1 MLEDVIFGQVA
12 MPGEA
17 VRLIFAFL
25 GTGVA
30 AYYDVFNKKNIPDQL
45 LYGFLAVAFLTNLVF
60 YDEALFWFSLGVTVF
75 LSAIGYLFYRVG
87 QLGGADVF
95 VIASIMLLLPIHPSF
110 VGMPFNLPLIF
121 SVFIFSG
128 VIFALYV
135 LFYFGWKLTQVEARP
150 KLAYALVL
158 LPYAAFAYM
167 FINSFLFS
175 WVFFA
180 FVTISIVA
188 TVFFMMYRESLNQL
202 LAEELPVS
210 QLEAEDV
217 LALEVMNK
225 DMIERYKI
233 PRLMSQG
240 EIDRLKKTKV
250 GEVWVY
256 TKLPPFLPFILAGMI
271 LSMLFAKSLLLL

>member
-1 MLEDVIFGQVA
+1 MLEDVIFGQIM

-17 VRLIFAFL
+17 IRILLAFL
-25 GTGVA
+25 GTGIA

-45 LYGFLAVAFLTNLVF
+45 LYAFLAVAFIANAVL
-60 YDEALFWFSLGVTVF
+60 YDATLFAFSIGVAVF

-87 QLGGADVF
+87 QLGGADIF
-95 VIASIMLLLPIHPSF
+95 VLASIMLLLPIHPSYAA
-110 VGMPFNLPLIF
+110 MPFNLPFIF

-128 VIFALYV
+128 IIFALYV
-135 LFYFGWKLTQVEARP
+135 LIYFGFKVSQTEAKP
-150 KLAYALVL
+150 KLLYGLIL
-158 LPYAAFAYM
+158 IPYGLFAWF

-180 FVTISIVA
+180 FITIAIFAS
-188 TVFFMMYRESLNQL
+188 VFFMMFRESLNQL

-210 QLEAEDV
+210 QLEPEDV

-225 DMIERYKI
+225 DMVERYKI
-233 PRLMSQG
+233 PRLMSRDV
-240 EIDRLKKTKV
+240 IDRLRKTKV

-256 TKLPPFLPFILAGMI
+256 TKLPPFIPFILAGMV
-271 LSMLFAKSLLLL
+271 LSMLFARSLLLL

>member
-1 MLEDVIFGQVA
+1 MLEDVIFGQIM

-17 VRLIFAFL
+17 IRILLAFL
-25 GTGVA
+25 GTGIA

-45 LYGFLAVAFLTNLVF
+45 LYAFLAVAFIANLVL
-60 YDEALFWFSLGVTVF
+60 YDATLFAFSLGVAVF

-87 QLGGADVF
+87 QLGGADLF
-95 VIASIMLLLPIHPSF
+95 VLASIMLLLPIHPSYAA
-110 VGMPFNLPLIF
+110 MPFNLPFIF

-128 VIFALYV
+128 IIFALYV
-135 LFYFGWKLTQVEARP
+135 LLYFGFKITQTEAKP
-150 KLAYALVL
+150 KLLYALIL
-158 LPYAAFAYM
+158 IPYGLFAWF

-180 FVTISIVA
+180 FVTIAIFAS
-188 TVFFMMYRESLNQL
+188 VFFMMFRDSLNQL

-210 QLEAEDV
+210 QLEPEDV

-225 DMIERYKI
+225 DMVERYKI
-233 PRLMSQG
+233 PRLMSRDV
-240 EIDRLKKTKV
+240 IDRLRKTKV

-256 TKLPPFLPFILAGMI
+256 TKLPPFIPFILAGMV
-271 LSMLFAKSLLLL
+271 LSMLFARSLLLL

>member
-1 MLEDVIFGQVA
+1 MLEDVIFGQIT

-17 VRLIFAFL
+17 VRIILAFL
-25 GTGVA
+25 GTSVT

-45 LYGFLAVAFLTNLVF
+45 LFAFLAIAFIVNLVF
-60 YDEALFWFSLGVTVF
+60 YDATLFMFSIGITVF

-87 QLGGADVF
+87 QLGGADLF
-95 VIASIMLLLPIHPSF
+95 VLAAIMLLLPIHPSYS
-110 VGMPFNLPLIF
+110 GLPFNLPFIF

-128 VIFALYV
+128 ILFALYV
-135 LFYFGWKLTQVEARP
+135 LLYFGFKLTQVEAKP
-150 KLAYALVL
+150 KLLYALVL
-158 LPYAAFAYM
+158 IPYALFAYF

-175 WVFFA
+175 PVFFA
-180 FVTISIVA
+180 FVTISIFA
-188 TVFFMMYRESLNQL
+188 TVFFMMFRDTLNQM

-210 QLEAEDV
+210 QLEPEDV

-233 PRLMSQG
+233 PRLMNKD
-240 EIDRLKKTKV
+240 EIARLKKTKV

-256 TKLPPFLPFILAGMI
+256 TKLPPFVPFILLGMV
-271 LSMLFAKSLLLL
+271 LAMLFAKSLLLL